1 MSEQELKKEQFIA
14 KAMENKRKFEIHK
27 RLIEEHLC
35 IGGEMYIK
43 DLKVFAERQVVD
55 NQLLLNL
62 MEYAESFAKEYTES
76 KILFETS
83 EETKQKVSSIPL
95 PCNMDKDIS
104 WESENYDFTIRFTE
118 WKDNNC
124 CKIMNSEDLFYII
137 NNEIHDDA
145 YTIKEL
151 LEIYKQEN

>member
-14 KAMENKRKFEIHK
+14 KAMENKKKFEIHK

-62 MEYAESFAKEYTES
+62 MEYAESFAKEY
-76 KILFETS
+76 
-83 EETKQKVSSIPL
+83 
-95 PCNMDKDIS
+95 
-104 WESENYDFTIRFTE
+104 
-118 WKDNNC
+118 
-124 CKIMNSEDLFYII
+124 
-137 NNEIHDDA
+137 A
-145 YTIKEL
+145 EL
-151 LEIYKQEN
+151 QI